1 MFILITRTLFL
12 VPRAFPLEIGRGEKN
27 PGDEVAKDRTVVVL
41 LMRPRRSELF
51 KKNCMIIFELLAR
64 EFVTVP
70 ASFEFERQA
79 CSSGRMLKPRN
90 YHLNLKRKPNC
101 FSNPSSNDD

>member
-12 VPRAFPLEIGRGEKN
+12 VPRAFPLEIGMGEKN

-51 KKNCMIIFELLAR
+51 KKIMIIFELLAR
-64 EFVTVP
+64 EFITVH
-70 ASFEFERQA
+70 ASFEF
-79 CSSGRMLKPRN
+79 
-90 YHLNLKRKPNC
+90 
-101 FSNPSSNDD
+101 

>member
-51 KKNCMIIFELLAR
+51 KKIMIIFELLAR
-64 EFVTVP
+64 EFITVH
-70 ASFEFERQA
+70 ASFEF
-79 CSSGRMLKPRN
+79 
-90 YHLNLKRKPNC
+90 
-101 FSNPSSNDD
+101 

>member
-41 LMRPRRSELF
+41 LMRPRRSELL
-51 KKNCMIIFELLAR
+51 KKI
-64 EFVTVP
+64 V
-70 ASFEFERQA
+70 
-79 CSSGRMLKPRN
+79 
-90 YHLNLKRKPNC
+90 
-101 FSNPSSNDD
+101 

>member
-51 KKNCMIIFELLAR
+51 KKNCMIYLNCWLENLLLFMRVLSLRDRRVALG
-64 EFVTVP
+64 E
-70 ASFEFERQA
+70 
-79 CSSGRMLKPRN
+79 C
-90 YHLNLKRKPNC
+90 
-101 FSNPSSNDD
+101 

>member
-1 MFILITRTLFL
+1 MVLKMQTFTVPPSKYVHLNNTDTKLFL

-64 EFVTVP
+64 EFITVH
-70 ASFEFERQA
+70 ASFEF
-79 CSSGRMLKPRN
+79 
-90 YHLNLKRKPNC
+90 
-101 FSNPSSNDD
+101 

>member
-12 VPRAFPLEIGRGEKN
+12 VSRAFPLEIGRGEKN

-51 KKNCMIIFELLAR
+51 KKIMIIFELLAR
-64 EFVTVP
+64 EFITVH
-70 ASFEFERQA
+70 ASFEF
-79 CSSGRMLKPRN
+79 
-90 YHLNLKRKPNC
+90 
-101 FSNPSSNDD
+101 

>member
-1 MFILITRTLFL
+1 MFILIRQTLFL

-51 KKNCMIIFELLAR
+51 KKTMIIFELLAR
-64 EFVTVP
+64 EFITVH
-70 ASFEFERQA
+70 ASFEF
-79 CSSGRMLKPRN
+79 
-90 YHLNLKRKPNC
+90 
-101 FSNPSSNDD
+101 